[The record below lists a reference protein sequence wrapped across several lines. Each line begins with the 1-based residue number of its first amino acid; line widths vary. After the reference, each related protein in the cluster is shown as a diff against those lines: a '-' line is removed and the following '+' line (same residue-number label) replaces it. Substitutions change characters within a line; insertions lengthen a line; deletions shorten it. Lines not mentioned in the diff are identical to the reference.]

1 MASRLLTRADG
12 RNTSGRGSAELE
24 NYTAEPAMD
33 ACRKGWG
40 GVTARLTKR
49 KNADNLKKIAKPT
62 MSAEQLSALLA
73 DLKDNETLRDQLKGA
88 TDLDSAQ
95 AIVNRA
101 GFDVSKEEWLAYQAQ
116 QTSELNDT
124 ELDKVAGGFIN
135 INLNF
140 NLDGTYMCINSPES

>member
-1 MASRLLTRADG
+1 
-12 RNTSGRGSAELE
+12 
-24 NYTAEPAMD
+24 MD